1 MSRFVVFAVTAAVS
15 ALPLGWAIAQQPS
28 AQQPS
33 QQSPA
38 GTTGVQAATQQA
50 GIAIASDSL
59 LGTTVKDQQGKDIGK
74 VSKLMID
81 PNEGKITSVVISRG
95 GTLGMGGKEMS
106 LPWDALKLQRGQDQ
120 QLVVTMQRE
129 MLEQAPNAER
139 PQGGQPAA
147 STPSGDKKR

>member
-1 MSRFVVFAVTAAVS
+1 MNRFVVYVVAVVAVG
-15 ALPLGWAIAQQPS
+15 ALPLGGAIAQQQ
-28 AQQPS
+28 QQPGQQ

-38 GTTGVQAATQQA
+38 GATGGAGQQV

-59 LGTTVKDQQGKDIGK
+59 LGTTVKNQQGKDIGK
-74 VSKLMID
+74 ISKLMID
-81 PNEGKITSVVISRG
+81 PNEGKVTSVIISSG

-129 MLEQAPNAER
+129 MLDQAPQAEPR
-139 PQGGQPAA
+139 QGGQPSA
-147 STPSGDKKR
+147 SPPSGDKKQ